1 MGIIEYK
8 SNKKLLILILV
19 TSLFIN
25 ACAAAHPHLKPLTIK
40 KTEEIT
46 LDELVKFSTNIDL
59 VIFLKDST
67 KLQGNYDGFVL
78 ADSDSNSANNMLVG
92 DLYVQTSAE
101 IIKISSNDIV
111 KILYVT
117 EHYSSVNLAINVL
130 KIYASVLVSIVV
142 GGALMILII
151 GLSGV
156 CVVQCE

>member
-8 SNKKLLILILV
+8 SNKNLLILILV
-19 TSLFIN
+19 GSLFIN
-25 ACAAAHPHLKPLTIK
+25 ACAAAQPDLKPVIIK

-78 ADSDSNSANNMLVG
+78 AESDNDSTNTMLVG
-92 DLYVQTSAE
+92 DLYLQTSAE

-117 EHYSSVNLAINVL
+117 EHYSSVNLAQNVL
-130 KIYASVLVSIVV
+130 KIYFGSLVVIIGATAVLF
-142 GGALMILII
+142 LII
-151 GLSGV
+151 GLSGG
-156 CVVQCE
+156 CLITC

>member
-19 TSLFIN
+19 ASLFIN
-25 ACAAAHPHLKPLTIK
+25 ACAAAQPNLKPVTIK
-40 KTEEIT
+40 KTEVIT

-78 ADSDSNSANNMLVG
+78 AESDNDSTNTMLTG
-92 DLYVQTSAE
+92 DLYLQTSAE
-101 IIKISSNDIV
+101 NIKISSSEIV

-117 EHYSSVNLAINVL
+117 ENYSSENLAMNVL
-130 KIYASVLVSIVV
+130 KIYVGSLVVLI
-142 GGALMILII
+142 GGTALMFLII
-151 GLSGV
+151 GLSGG
-156 CVVQCE
+156 CLITC

>member
-8 SNKKLLILILV
+8 SNKKLLILILIE
-19 TSLFIN
+19 SLFIN
-25 ACAAAHPHLKPLTIK
+25 DCADAQPHLKPVTIK
-40 KTEEIT
+40 KTEVIT

-78 ADSDSNSANNMLVG
+78 AESDNDSTNTMLVG
-92 DLYVQTSAE
+92 DLYLQTSAE

-117 EHYSSVNLAINVL
+117 EHYSSVNLAQNVL
-130 KIYASVLVSIVV
+130 KIYFGSLVVIIGATAVLF
-142 GGALMILII
+142 LII
-151 GLSGV
+151 GLSGG
-156 CVVQCE
+156 CLITC

>member
-19 TSLFIN
+19 ASLFIN
-25 ACAAAHPHLKPLTIK
+25 ACAAAQPNLKPVTIK
-40 KTEEIT
+40 KTEVIT

-78 ADSDSNSANNMLVG
+78 AESDNDSTNTMLVG
-92 DLYVQTSAE
+92 DLYLQTSAE

-117 EHYSSVNLAINVL
+117 EHYSSVNLAQNVL
-130 KIYASVLVSIVV
+130 KIYFGSLVVIIGATAVLF
-142 GGALMILII
+142 LII
-151 GLSGV
+151 GLSGG
-156 CVVQCE
+156 CLITC

>member
-19 TSLFIN
+19 ASLFIN
-25 ACAAAHPHLKPLTIK
+25 ACAAAQPNLKPVTIK
-40 KTEEIT
+40 KTELIT

-78 ADSDSNSANNMLVG
+78 AESDNDSANTMLVG
-92 DLYVQTSAE
+92 DLYLQTSAE

-117 EHYSSVNLAINVL
+117 EHYSSVNLAQNVL
-130 KIYASVLVSIVV
+130 KIYFGSLVVIIGATAVLF
-142 GGALMILII
+142 LII
-151 GLSGV
+151 GLSGG
-156 CVVQCE
+156 CLITC

>member
-19 TSLFIN
+19 ASLFIN
-25 ACAAAHPHLKPLTIK
+25 ACAAAQPNLKPVTIK
-40 KTEEIT
+40 KTELNT

-78 ADSDSNSANNMLVG
+78 AESDNDSANTMLVG
-92 DLYVQTSAE
+92 DLYLQTSAE

-117 EHYSSVNLAINVL
+117 EHYSSVNLAQNVL
-130 KIYASVLVSIVV
+130 KIYFGSLVVIIGATAVLF
-142 GGALMILII
+142 LII
-151 GLSGV
+151 GLSGG
-156 CVVQCE
+156 CLITC

>member
-19 TSLFIN
+19 ASLFIN

-78 ADSDSNSANNMLVG
+78 AESDNDSTNTMLTG
-92 DLYVQTSAE
+92 DLYLQTSAE

-117 EHYSSVNLAINVL
+117 EHYSSVNLAQNVL
-130 KIYASVLVSIVV
+130 KIYFGSLVVIIGATAVLF
-142 GGALMILII
+142 LII
-151 GLSGV
+151 GLSGG
-156 CVVQCE
+156 CLITC

>member
-8 SNKKLLILILV
+8 NNKKLLILILV
-19 TSLFIN
+19 ASLFIN

-78 ADSDSNSANNMLVG
+78 AESDNDSTNTMLVG
-92 DLYVQTSAE
+92 DLYLQTSAE

-117 EHYSSVNLAINVL
+117 EHYSSVNLAQNVL
-130 KIYASVLVSIVV
+130 KIYFGSLVVIIGATAVLF
-142 GGALMILII
+142 LII
-151 GLSGV
+151 GLSGG
-156 CVVQCE
+156 CLITC

>member
-19 TSLFIN
+19 ASLFIN

-78 ADSDSNSANNMLVG
+78 AESDNDSTNTMLVG
-92 DLYVQTSAE
+92 DLYLQTSAE

-117 EHYSSVNLAINVL
+117 EHYSSVNLAQNVL
-130 KIYASVLVSIVV
+130 KIYFGSLVVIIGATAVLF
-142 GGALMILII
+142 LII
-151 GLSGV
+151 GLSGG
-156 CVVQCE
+156 CLITC